1 MEIQLLEDIGLTKP
15 QAAAYAALVRLN
27 GAAAPKIGVEI
38 GESRS
43 NAYKVLDRLC
53 ELGLASKDQTGK
65 KVRYYPANPAALEK
79 LIQEQNAQLD
89 MRERKLKAAMPE
101 MLDFFFTHSEQ
112 PGIRFFR
119 GEQGLLDMYHDQ
131 IRTKQTVHFIR
142 GQGDIRYLGGDKAHR
157 LRNLFPAHGIERY
170 CIIGDVEPIPTAPQD
185 RMPVDESD
193 KIMRLHRT
201 WVSEEEYD
209 EPVEWATYG
218 DKLAIM
224 SFGKEAMG
232 IVIDS
237 PQIAQAFRKIYDL
250 LDTSIR
256 MRPGYDQLPKK
267 ATYTRVPL
275 GTKLQSKLK
284 KA

>member
-1 MEIQLLEDIGLTKP
+1 MDVQILEDIGLTKP
-15 QAAAYAALVRLN
+15 QAAAYASLVRLN
-27 GAAAPKIGVEI
+27 GAAAPKIASEI

-53 ELGLASKDQTGK
+53 ELGLATKDQSGK
-65 KVRYYPANPAALEK
+65 RVHYYPANPAALER
-79 LIQEQNAQLD
+79 LMQEQSAQLEV
-89 MRERKLKAAMPE
+89 RERKLKAAMPE

-119 GEQGLLDMYHDQ
+119 GEQGLVDMYYDQ

-142 GQGDIRYLGGDKAHR
+142 GQGDIRFLGGDKAHR
-157 LRNLFPAHGIERY
+157 LRNLFPAHRIERY
-170 CIIGDVEPIPTAPQD
+170 CIIGDVEPIPTAPED

-201 WVSEEEYD
+201 WVAEDEYD

-218 DKLAIM
+218 NKLAIM

-232 IVIDS
+232 IVIES
-237 PQIAQAFRKIYDL
+237 PQIARAFRKLYDL
-250 LDTSIR
+250 LDKSVR
-256 MRPGYDQLPKK
+256 ARPGYDQFPKK
-267 ATYTRVPL
+267 ATYTRIPVSV
-275 GTKLQSKLK
+275 KLQSKLK
-284 KA
+284 KH